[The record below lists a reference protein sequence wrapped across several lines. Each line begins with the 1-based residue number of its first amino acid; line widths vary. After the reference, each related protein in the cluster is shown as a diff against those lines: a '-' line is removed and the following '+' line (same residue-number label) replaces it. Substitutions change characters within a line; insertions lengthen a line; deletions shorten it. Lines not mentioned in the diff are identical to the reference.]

1 MPAFQLT
8 GIKVLEYVERFAEDD
23 VLEAF
28 YNVLERVLQAPY
40 PGDDPLIRVMPLKE
54 STMPNCFTV
63 PFDPGSDG
71 GGLIVYQVMKDFPVV
86 RLLDAVWIG
95 EPTEDSSA

>member
-1 MPAFQLT
+1 
-8 GIKVLEYVERFAEDD
+8 
-23 VLEAF
+23 
-28 YNVLERVLQAPY
+28 
-40 PGDDPLIRVMPLKE
+40 MPLKE